1 MFQMEACTGSG
12 RIPVSFKYYC
22 IIVVVVH
29 VWSATSG
36 YDETNIGF
44 IYLFNQ
50 WLFKYI
56 YLNITFHIVKQTSII
71 IHQMST
77 AKFSNQSKAFSV
89 KLFNSKISPSNLWM
103 LHCWR
108 IWSIVCISPH
118 WHPTKNSF
126 LKFRYYKVFLG
137 LCFIWNKC
145 KRITEMS
152 NLWSCFK

>member
-118 WHPTKNSF
+118 WHNGDSVNF
-126 LKFRYYKVFLG
+126 HRCRMNAG
-137 LCFIWNKC
+137 LFVGSNRVAFDRLW
-145 KRITEMS
+145 TETNIPGS
-152 NLWSCFK
+152 